1 MKRVLYI
8 FVSVL
13 LFASCTGE
21 DLSPDHPPGVSDY
34 TGSWN
39 VQEDCSKSGYSVE
52 ISADYSDSTKVYISN
67 FAQLGYDMQVHA
79 NISEDLITVL
89 KQTVDGTEVQGNG
102 TLSGDKI
109 TWSYSLNDGA
119 DLIQC
124 SAIYT
129 RSQ

>member
-1 MKRVLYI
+1 MKRVLY
-8 FVSVL
+8 V
-13 LFASCTGE
+13 LFAALLLASCAGE
-21 DLSPDHPPGVSDY
+21 DLAPDHPLGVSDY

-39 VQEDCSKSGYSVE
+39 VQEDCSKSSYSVE

-67 FAQLGYDMQVHA
+67 FAQMGYDMQVHA
-79 NISEDLITVL
+79 GISGDLITVL

-124 SAIYT
+124 SAVFT
-129 RSQ
+129 RTQ